1 MKKILILIIS
11 ALLILPYSSC
21 TKPSPEQPEDGTEE
35 GGNENENGN
44 ENEEGE
50 ENNGNEPSD
59 TVTYAIGDYIEVG
72 LSKGIVYSIDTTGQ
86 HGLMMSLDQ
95 GRAAWSTEYRMLTN
109 EGGEFSFSDGFYN
122 MQYIKLLDNWK
133 ELYPA
138 FAWVDQKNVLGLNAW
153 YLPAI
158 SDFELITISFD
169 IINETLIAK
178 GKDPLHNGAND
189 NYWTSVEIGVQ
200 DAYAYSFFYN
210 DISSYDTDKKMEHYV
225 IAVRSF

>member
-1 MKKILILIIS
+1 MKKILILLIS

-21 TKPSPEQPEDGTEE
+21 TKPSPVEPGEEPEE
-35 GGNENENGN
+35 GGSGN
-44 ENEEGE
+44 Q
-50 ENNGNEPSD
+50 NNPEDTTGGGTPED

-72 LSKGIVYSIDTTGQ
+72 LSKAIVYSIDTTGQ

-109 EGGEFSFSDGFYN
+109 EGGEFSFSDGYYN
-122 MQYIKLLDNWK
+122 MQYIKLLNNWQ

-169 IINETLIAK
+169 VINEALTAQ
-178 GKDPLHNGAND
+178 GKEPLHNGAND

-210 DISSYDTDKKMEHYV
+210 EISSYDTDKKMEHYV